1 MCMYQLQCLCFQVIG
16 TLTQTG
22 KNHKRDLLV
31 QVTGN
36 SKCRRDCR
44 ANSMLSFLPLYSA
57 PYGPHFIVWRPT
69 SFCEKGGCQQ
79 IPGFVWLFSW
89 PNPGKKREESKISV
103 LENWETS
110 FYGSSKKTS
119 FHISLAW
126 NRTQDHSWTNKMITG
141 LGFTACPTSQRLPPG
156 PPPIRRLVI
165 SQLHIWYRMR
175 EGKSLWGNEGI
186 FS

>member
-1 MCMYQLQCLCFQVIG
+1 MYQLQCLCFQVIG

-22 KNHKRDLLV
+22 KNHIRDLLV
-31 QVTGN
+31 QITGN
-36 SKCRRDCR
+36 SKCRKDCR
-44 ANSMLSFLPLYSA
+44 ANVMLSFSPSLFCCLWPPLHCVA
-57 PYGPHFIVWRPT
+57 TNLLLWER
-69 SFCEKGGCQQ
+69 GCQQ

-89 PNPGKKREESKISV
+89 PNPEKKREERKISV

-126 NRTQDHSWTNKMITG
+126 NRTQDHSWINMMARG
-141 LGFTACPTSQRLPPG
+141 LGFTACPTSQGLPPG
-156 PPPIRRLVI
+156 APPIRRLVI

-186 FS
+186 FG